1 MARSSA
7 SRPASP
13 RSVAPNGEPRA
24 RAGAR
29 HVDLLL
35 DGGTVITMDE
45 GRTVF
50 TTGALAIEGDRIVA
64 VGPRSRIRRSFA
76 ADRVIDTTD
85 AIVLPGLV
93 CTHSHGF
100 QVLYRGLGD
109 DLELF
114 AWLRRMIYPL
124 SGLLGA
130 TETYWATL
138 LCCMD
143 LMKTGTTTFADSFYI
158 HVDADAYPA
167 ACRAATDSGIR
178 AVMGRASLDQGEAPA
193 RFKERPRT
201 ALRRTE
207 EALREVPW
215 KAGAR
220 VRGCV
225 EALNTHSTSAE
236 LIRDLKELARGQ
248 ATSFHMHAAETGR
261 EAEEV
266 RQRTGKGVF
275 EFLDGLG
282 AIDERSLF
290 YHAVW
295 TLPHE
300 IALLR
305 RRGASVS
312 HNPISNSVGSGIAP
326 VPAMVRGGVNVALG
340 VDGAASNNGQDMLE
354 TMKFAALIHP
364 AVGAGILPSE
374 RIVEMATIDGARA
387 LGLDAEI
394 GSLEAGKKADVT
406 VIGRRGKP
414 HLSPGLKPVSDVVFC
429 ANGSDVDTV
438 IVDGQVVMRDRRFT
452 VLDEEMVMRRVAEIA
467 RRMVREAGREELLHT
482 PTFRYVDRR

>member
-1 MARSSA
+1 M
-7 SRPASP
+7 
-13 RSVAPNGEPRA
+13 
-24 RAGAR
+24 
-29 HVDLLL
+29 DLLL
-35 DGGTVITMDE
+35 DGGTIITMDE
-45 GRTVF
+45 ARTVF
-50 TTGALAIEGDRIVA
+50 ASGAVAIEGDRIVA
-64 VGPRSRIRRSFA
+64 VGPRGRIGRSFA
-76 ADRVIDTTD
+76 ADRVIDTAD
-85 AIVLPGLV
+85 ALVLPGLV

-124 SGLLGA
+124 SALLGP
-130 TETYWATL
+130 TETYAATL

-158 HVDADAYPA
+158 HIDPESYAA
-167 ACRAATDSGIR
+167 ACRASIDSGIR
-178 AVMGRASLDQGEAPA
+178 AVMGRASLDQGEAPP
-193 RFKERPRT
+193 RFKERPGI

-207 EALREVPW
+207 EALGAVPW
-215 KAGAR
+215 PAGAR
-220 VRGCV
+220 VRGAV
-225 EALNTHSTSAE
+225 EALNTHSTSPG
-236 LIRDLKELARGQ
+236 LLRDLKGLARDHGT
-248 ATSFHMHAAETGR
+248 AFHMHAAETSR
-261 EAEEV
+261 EADEI

-275 EFLDGLG
+275 EFLDELG

-300 IALLR
+300 IDLLR
-305 RRGASVS
+305 ARGASVS
-312 HNPISNSVGSGIAP
+312 HNPISNSVGTGVAP
-326 VPAMVRGGVNVALG
+326 IPAMSRRGVNVALG

-364 AVGAGILPSE
+364 AVGSGLLSSE

-387 LGLDAEI
+387 LGLEDEI

-406 VIGRRGKP
+406 VIGRAGKP
-414 HLSPGLKPVSDVVFC
+414 HLSPGLKPVSDLVFC

-438 IVDGQVVMRDRRFT
+438 IVDGRIVLRDRRFT
-452 VLDEEMVMRRVAEIA
+452 ALDEAEAMRRVADIA
-467 RRMVREAGREELLHT
+467 RAMVREAGRQELLRT
-482 PTFRYVDRR
+482 PTFRYVNRG

>member
-1 MARSSA
+1 MTNRGGTRS
-7 SRPASP
+7 RGPA
-13 RSVAPNGEPRA
+13 GRA
-24 RAGAR
+24 EAG
-29 HVDLLL
+29 VLVE
-35 DGGTVITMDE
+35 GGTVITMD
-45 GRTVF
+45 GQRRVLQP
-50 TTGALAIEGDRIVA
+50 GAVAIRGDRIVA
-64 VGPRSRIRRSFA
+64 VGRRS
-76 ADRVIDTTD
+76 DVLRRWSGRRVIDAQD

-114 AWLRRMIYPL
+114 SWLRRMIYPL
-124 SGLLGA
+124 SALLGA
-130 TETYWATL
+130 DETYAATL

-158 HVDADAYPA
+158 HVDAEAYAA
-167 ACRAATDSGIR
+167 ACRAAVDSGIR
-178 AVMGRASLDQGEAPA
+178 AVMGRASLDQGEAPP
-193 RFKERPRT
+193 RFKERPRV
-201 ALRRTE
+201 ALQRTD
-207 EALREVPW
+207 EALQGVPW
-215 KAGAR
+215 EAGAR

-225 EALNTHSTSAE
+225 EGLNTHSTSAG
-236 LIRDLKELARGQ
+236 LLRDLKGLADDHSTR
-248 ATSFHMHAAETGR
+248 FHMHAAETPR
-261 EAEEV
+261 EAEEI

-275 EFLDGLG
+275 EFLDELG
-282 AIDERSLF
+282 VVDERSLF

-300 IALLR
+300 IDLLR
-305 RRGASVS
+305 RRRASVS
-312 HNPISNSVGSGIAP
+312 HNPVSNSVGSGIAP
-326 VPAMVRGGVNVALG
+326 IPAMVRRGVNVALG

-364 AVGAGILPSE
+364 AVGAGILSSE

-387 LGLDAEI
+387 LGLEDEV
-394 GSLEAGKKADVT
+394 GSLEVGKKADVM
-406 VIGRRGKP
+406 VIDRRGKP

-438 IVDGQVVMRDRRFT
+438 VVDGEVLIQDRRFT
-452 VLDEEMVMRRVAEIA
+452 RLDEEEAMRRVADIA
-467 RRMVREAGREELLHT
+467 RRMVREAKREELLYT

>member
-1 MARSSA
+1 M
-7 SRPASP
+7 
-13 RSVAPNGEPRA
+13 
-24 RAGAR
+24 
-29 HVDLLL
+29 DLLL

-45 GRTVF
+45 ERIVYTS
-50 TTGALAIEGDRIVA
+50 GAVAIEGDRIAA

-85 AIVLPGLV
+85 ALVLPGLV

-124 SGLLGA
+124 SALLGA
-130 TETYWATL
+130 RETYAATL

-158 HVDADAYPA
+158 HVDPEAYAA
-167 ACRAATDSGIR
+167 ACRAAIDSGIR
-178 AVMGRASLDQGEAPA
+178 AVMGRASLDQGEAPS
-193 RFKERPRT
+193 RFKERPRA

-207 EALREVPW
+207 DVLGAVPW
-215 KAGAR
+215 RAGAR
-220 VRGCV
+220 VRGAV
-225 EALNTHSTSAE
+225 EALNTHSTSPG
-236 LIRDLKELARGQ
+236 LLRDLKGLARDQG
-248 ATSFHMHAAETGR
+248 TTFHMHAAETSR
-261 EAEEV
+261 EAEEI

-275 EFLDGLG
+275 EFLDELG
-282 AIDERSLF
+282 VVDERSLF

-300 IALLR
+300 IDLLS

-312 HNPISNSVGSGIAP
+312 HNPISNSVGSGVAP
-326 VPAMVRGGVNVALG
+326 IPAMVRRGVNVALG

-364 AVGAGILPSE
+364 AVGSGLLSSE
-374 RIVEMATIDGARA
+374 RIMEMATIDGARA
-387 LGLDAEI
+387 LGLEDEI
-394 GSLEAGKKADVT
+394 GSLETGKKADVM
-406 VIGRRGKP
+406 VIGRAGKP

-438 IVDGQVVMRDRRFT
+438 IVDGRIVMEDRRFT
-452 VLDEEMVMRRVAEIA
+452 TLDEVEAMHRVAEIA
-467 RRMVREAGREELLHT
+467 RRMVRKADRQELLRT
-482 PTFRYVDRR
+482 PTFRYVNRG

>member
-1 MARSSA
+1 M
-7 SRPASP
+7 P
-13 RSVAPNGEPRA
+13 RSQHGGPED
-24 RAGAR
+24 
-29 HVDLLL
+29 VDLLL
-35 DGGTVITMDE
+35 DGGTVITVDAE
-45 GRTVF
+45 RRVF
-50 TTGALAIEGDRIVA
+50 RSGAVAITGDRITGVA
-64 VGPRSRIRRSFA
+64 RQTDAHRRWSPRK
-76 ADRVIDTTD
+76 VIDTAD
-85 AIVLPGLV
+85 AIILPGLV

-124 SGLLGA
+124 SAFLGA
-130 TETYWATL
+130 EETYAATL

-158 HVDADAYPA
+158 HVDAEAYPA
-167 ACRAATDSGIR
+167 ACRAAEDSGIR

-193 RFKERPRT
+193 RFKERPRV
-201 ALRRTE
+201 ALQRTD
-207 EALREVPW
+207 EALRALPW
-215 KAGAR
+215 EAGAR

-225 EALNTHSTSAE
+225 EGLNTHSTSAG
-236 LIRDLKELARGQ
+236 LLRDLKGLARDHG
-248 ATSFHMHAAETGR
+248 TRFHMHAAETRR
-261 EAEEV
+261 EAEEI
-266 RQRTGKGVF
+266 RERTGKGVF
-275 EFLDGLG
+275 EFLDELGLL
-282 AIDERSLF
+282 DEESLF

-300 IALLR
+300 IDLLR
-305 RRGASVS
+305 RRRASVS
-312 HNPISNSVGSGIAP
+312 HNPISNSGGSGVAP
-326 VPAMVRGGVNVALG
+326 IPAMVRRGVKVALG

-364 AVGAGILPSE
+364 AVGAGFLSSE

-387 LGLDAEI
+387 LGLDDEI
-394 GSLEAGKKADVT
+394 GSLEAGKKADVI

-438 IVDGQVVMRDRRFT
+438 VVGGDVLIRDRRFT
-452 VLDEEMVMRRVAEIA
+452 RLDEEEATRRVADIA
-467 RRMVREAGREELLHT
+467 RRMVRQAKREELLRT
-482 PTFRYVDRR
+482 PTFHYVDRR

>member
-1 MARSSA
+1 MTNRGGTRS
-7 SRPASP
+7 RGPA
-13 RSVAPNGEPRA
+13 GRA
-24 RAGAR
+24 EAG
-29 HVDLLL
+29 VLVE
-35 DGGTVITMDE
+35 GGTVITMD
-45 GRTVF
+45 GQRRVLQP
-50 TTGALAIEGDRIVA
+50 GAVAIQGDRIVA
-64 VGPRSRIRRSFA
+64 VGRRS
-76 ADRVIDTTD
+76 DVLRRWSGRRVIDAQD

-124 SGLLGA
+124 SALLGA
-130 TETYWATL
+130 DETYAATL

-158 HVDADAYPA
+158 HVDAEAYAA
-167 ACRAATDSGIR
+167 ACRAAVDSGIR
-178 AVMGRASLDQGEAPA
+178 AVMGRASLDQGEAPP
-193 RFKERPRT
+193 RFKERPRV
-201 ALRRTE
+201 ALQRTD
-207 EALREVPW
+207 EALQGVPW
-215 KAGAR
+215 EAGAR

-225 EALNTHSTSAE
+225 EGLNTHSTSAG
-236 LIRDLKELARGQ
+236 LLRDLKGLANDHSTR
-248 ATSFHMHAAETGR
+248 FHMHAAETPR
-261 EAEEV
+261 EAEEI
-266 RQRTGKGVF
+266 RRRTGKGVF
-275 EFLDGLG
+275 EFLHELG
-282 AIDERSLF
+282 VVDERSLF

-300 IALLR
+300 IDLLR
-305 RRGASVS
+305 RRRASVS
-312 HNPISNSVGSGIAP
+312 HNPVSNSVGSGIAP
-326 VPAMVRGGVNVALG
+326 IPAMVRRGVNVALG

-364 AVGAGILPSE
+364 AVGAGILSSE

-387 LGLDAEI
+387 LGLEDEV
-394 GSLEAGKKADVT
+394 GSLEVGKKADVM

-414 HLSPGLKPVSDVVFC
+414 HLSPGLKPISDVVFC

-438 IVDGQVVMRDRRFT
+438 VVDGEVLIQDRRFT
-452 VLDEEMVMRRVAEIA
+452 RLDEEEAMRRVADIA
-467 RRMVREAGREELLHT
+467 RRMVREAKREELLYT

>member
-1 MARSSA
+1 MTNRGGTP
-7 SRPASP
+7 SRGRGGLA
-13 RSVAPNGEPRA
+13 E
-24 RAGAR
+24 AG
-29 HVDLLL
+29 VLVE
-35 DGGTVITMDE
+35 GGTVITMD
-45 GRTVF
+45 GQRRVLQP
-50 TTGALAIEGDRIVA
+50 GAVAIQGDRIVA
-64 VGPRSRIRRSFA
+64 VGRRS
-76 ADRVIDTTD
+76 DVLRRWSGRRVIDAQD

-124 SGLLGA
+124 SALLGA
-130 TETYWATL
+130 DETYAATL

-158 HVDADAYPA
+158 HVDAEAYAA
-167 ACRAATDSGIR
+167 ACRAAVDSGIR
-178 AVMGRASLDQGEAPA
+178 AVMGRASLDQGEAPP
-193 RFKERPRT
+193 RFKERPRV
-201 ALRRTE
+201 ALQRTD
-207 EALREVPW
+207 EALQGVPW
-215 KAGAR
+215 EAGAR

-225 EALNTHSTSAE
+225 EGLNTHSTSAG
-236 LIRDLKELARGQ
+236 LLRDLKGLADNHSTR
-248 ATSFHMHAAETGR
+248 FHMHAAETPR
-261 EAEEV
+261 EAEEI
-266 RQRTGKGVF
+266 RRRTGKGVF
-275 EFLDGLG
+275 EFLDELG
-282 AIDERSLF
+282 VVDERSLF

-300 IALLR
+300 IDLLR
-305 RRGASVS
+305 RRRASVS
-312 HNPISNSVGSGIAP
+312 HNPVSNSVGSGVAP
-326 VPAMVRGGVNVALG
+326 IPAMMRRGVNVALG

-364 AVGAGILPSE
+364 AVGAGMLSSE

-387 LGLDAEI
+387 LGLDDEI
-394 GSLEAGKKADVT
+394 GSLEVGKKADVT

-438 IVDGQVVMRDRRFT
+438 VVDGEVVMQDRRFT
-452 VLDEEMVMRRVAEIA
+452 RLDEEEAMRRVADIA
-467 RRMVREAGREELLHT
+467 RRMVREAEREELLYT